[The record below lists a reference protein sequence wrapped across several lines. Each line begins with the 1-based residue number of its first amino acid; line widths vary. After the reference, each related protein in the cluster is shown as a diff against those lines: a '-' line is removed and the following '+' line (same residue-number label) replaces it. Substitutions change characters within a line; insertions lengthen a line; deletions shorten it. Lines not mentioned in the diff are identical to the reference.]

1 MKTVI
6 PPIAKKITVEL
17 NKHGDKRIDNYFWM
31 RLSDKQKNAES
42 PDVQT
47 QDVVNYLNEENDYL
61 NKIMIDTQEFQDNLF
76 EEMKGRIKEDDSSIP
91 YFKNGYYYFVRY
103 EKGLEYPIYSRKKTN
118 LENDEELLLDVNKMA
133 KSYSYYNINSISVCP
148 NNNLMVFG
156 EDTVSRRIY
165 KLRFKDLLT
174 GKYLNDEIEGT
185 TGYGIWANDNKTIF
199 YAVRDESLRS
209 YKIFKHTLGTPVEND
224 KEVYHE
230 KDDTFST
237 FVTKTKSNKYI
248 IIGSKSTV
256 SDEYQYLNADNPQD
270 EFQLFQER
278 IRDLEY
284 DIYHHSD
291 KWYIRTNKD
300 KDINFKIMTTL
311 ENKTSIKF
319 WKEYIQ
325 HNDDI
330 LISDLDIFN
339 DFLVV
344 SERVEGNTT
353 LHIIGKDGYDYYIDF
368 PEDTY
373 YAFSSVNFEFN
384 TEILRFKYSSLTT
397 PMSTFDFNMKT
408 KKRILLKEVEVLGG
422 FDKEL
427 YKSEK
432 LLATARD
439 GANIPVSIVYK
450 KGIEINENTPLL
462 LYGYGSYGISID
474 PYFSSVRLSL
484 LDRGFVFA
492 LAHIRGGQEMGRKWY
507 LDGKLLNKKNTF
519 NDFIDVGECL
529 IKQKYT
535 SSNHLY
541 AMGGSAGGLL
551 MGAII
556 NIKPSL
562 WNGIIAAVPFV
573 DVISTMLD
581 DSIPLTTGEYDEWG
595 NPNDEKY
602 YHYIKSYSPYDNIEE
617 KDYPNILITTGY
629 WDSQVQYWEPAKWLA
644 KLRDM
649 KTDNNILVMHCDME
663 TGHGGASGRFKRL
676 KEVAL
681 EYTFLFKL
689 EGII

>member
-1 MKTVI
+1 MSKI
-6 PPIAKKITVEL
+6 NMPLAKKIPVEL
-17 NKHGDKRIDNYFWM
+17 NKHGDNRIDNYFWM
-31 RLSDKQKNAES
+31 RLSDEQKNAES

-47 QDVVNYLNEENDYL
+47 QNVVNYLNAENDYL
-61 NKIMIDTQEFQDNLF
+61 NKTMVDTKEYQDNLF
-76 EEMKGRIKEDDSSIP
+76 EEMKGRIKEDDSSTP
-91 YFKNGYYYFVRY
+91 YFKNGYYYIVKY
-103 EKGLEYPIYSRKKTN
+103 EKGLEYPIYSRKKTKLDN
-118 LENDEELLLDVNKMA
+118 KEEILLDVNKLA
-133 KSYSYYNINSISVCP
+133 ESYSYYNINSISVCP

-165 KLRFKDLLT
+165 TLKFKDLNS
-174 GKYLNDEIEGT
+174 GEYLNDEIKGT

-209 YKIFKHTLGTPVEND
+209 YKIYKHTLGKPIEND

-230 KDDTFST
+230 SDDTFST
-237 FVTKTKSNKYI
+237 FVSKTKSNKYI
-248 IIGSKSTV
+248 VIGSKSTV
-256 SDEYQYLNADNPQD
+256 SDEYWYLNADNPQG

-278 IRDLEY
+278 VRDLEY

-291 KWYIRTNKD
+291 KWYIKTNKD
-300 KDINFKIMTTL
+300 NDINFKVMTTL
-311 ENKTSIKF
+311 ENKTSKQF
-319 WKEYIQ
+319 WQEYIQ
-325 HNDDI
+325 HKDDV
-330 LISDLDIFN
+330 LIDDLDVFN

-353 LHIIGKDGYDYYIDF
+353 IHIIGKDGVDYYVDF
-368 PEDTY
+368 PEDAY
-373 YAFSSVNFEFN
+373 YVFSSVNYEFN

-408 KKRILLKEVEVLGG
+408 KKRNLLKEVEVLGG
-422 FDKEL
+422 FDKNQYES
-427 YKSEK
+427 KK
-432 LLATARD
+432 LFAPARD
-439 GANIPVSIVYK
+439 GINIPISIVYK
-450 KGIEINENTPLL
+450 KGLEINENTPLL

-519 NDFIDVGECL
+519 YDFIDAGDYLV
-529 IKQKYT
+529 KQKYT
-535 SSNHLY
+535 SPQHLY

-556 NIKPSL
+556 NMKPSL
-562 WNGIIAAVPFV
+562 WNGIISAVPFV
-573 DVISTMLD
+573 DVISTMMD

-602 YHYIKSYSPYDNIEE
+602 YHYMKSYSPYDNIDE
-617 KDYPNILITTGY
+617 KDYPNMLITTGY
-629 WDSQVQYWEPAKWLA
+629 WDSQVQYWEPAKWIA
-644 KLRDM
+644 KLRDK
-649 KTDNNILVMHCDME
+649 KTDNKILVMHCDME

-681 EYTFLFKL
+681 EYTFLLKL